1 MKRDMS
7 NKITYTSQRINRL
20 LAIERPQE
28 CRSSLP
34 GNCEFAAGK
43 LTVPSGGTISLLPV
57 GSDSACPQPSV
68 STSQSVRHFVR
79 FVLLALLLMMAGVT
93 GAWGQT
99 DIESGFYYLEN
110 KQDNNAYYLV
120 PAAGTGNVRNFKENE
135 ATPYLTTYKK
145 SKATDATDNFI
156 WYIEKVTDDGNAY
169 YRFRHMLTGRYVV
182 IHGVEDSANP
192 ARRRM
197 HLETMQVPDDNS
209 LFVIHASD
217 DNSKIGIRHKSV
229 FATNTNGKVYWWWD
243 VSDGNKDN
251 YSQGDYKGLLGLWLE
266 IDDNA
271 GRTKWAKP
279 AAIEDAKKVCLPPV
293 ISYDDAT
300 QKVTISSDED
310 YDDVNFYYTT
320 DDTEPTTSSQH
331 YTDPFELTA
340 GGIVKAIAVRGD
352 FQNPTVTAYNTA
364 QCAQPVLTLG
374 DNGFTA
380 TCDTE
385 GVTFYYTTDGT
396 LPTTASTSSTTESIN
411 LPLDLTD
418 EFLRVIAAKADDGS
432 DASPATLYQIPQCA
446 KPTITNNNGTI
457 AISTTTDGAT
467 IHYRKDGKTVESTDG
482 SYSEPY
488 TYEITQAAHTIT
500 ARTYKAG
507 YRQSEQASLEYK
519 KLNTPAIT
527 EVNNNGS
534 VTITPNNA
542 TFYYTTSTTVA
553 APNNPNDKS
562 TELKNETIL
571 LPAGTDIKVVKVRGY
586 KLGNGYSDVLT
597 YYVPTC
603 NTPIIQRLG
612 NTVTIT
618 CAVSSA
624 TIYYSTSRNGGF
636 IEYTAPIETDAE
648 VVRAYASCAGYQNS
662 AITTLQDAQEVSS
675 ASEITEM
682 GGSYKFSADFTVDS
696 SIGTAD
702 APFTGTIDGQLYTI
716 SSTVTKPLIAYAE
729 DATVRNVIFKSVNIP
744 STTEG
749 NVGAIVSNANGKC
762 RIYNCGVLG
771 TLTEIKDE
779 ETGAITA
786 ITSSSKIGGKGDVG
800 SIVGRLNDNSR
811 VVNCYSYAEI
821 TDGTN
826 VAGIVGNNNTT
837 TDIVRG
843 NVDMLPMIVNCMF
856 YGEITGGTTIAPVY
870 GGRLIKNNG
879 ETGINLYDYFRSEA
893 LFDNNFGDI
902 NNYKRSWPAEEKYL
916 TRFEYYRNILNS
928 NRHLCTYWV
937 TGKVGTEQTAADTAL
952 IAKWVLDPGIAPYPI
967 LKKWGRY
974 PSVINQDPEQV
985 WNPQSKR
992 WVNRTMANDYEGKYL
1007 GRLSVTINAGDGH
1020 AGSGASSETRDFII
1034 MDMDTLN
1041 NDYCYGKIQLPYYNE
1056 VFGNPTVQIPD
1067 PSAEDYSNKWN
1078 NRYGGNYTAKV
1089 VTGWKITA
1097 VTDDGRTRNDFVA
1110 HWEYGYNFADR
1121 NCTEKDLFIKS
1132 GRVFAQGGY
1141 YYVPEGVTAITIE
1154 AYWGDA
1160 RYLRNADNSIDRVNV
1175 TAADQSNG
1183 SAFTPAGSLPSTMQ
1197 GLPVYNYLPDA
1208 IKSLGKVGS
1217 GKTVYDQ
1224 AIVLVGNFQR
1234 RNGNDAVGNQGDDMF
1249 PYTLMSADFDLD
1261 NEPDF
1266 CMQLQF
1272 RSNTDRIGIQPVRYD
1287 FVTVPELGLAI
1298 RPDNKAYAIGI
1309 MAPLGHFEITE
1320 TAFMHTTQFEYDGA
1334 TGKTKTEAPLIL
1346 NGGHFEQ
1353 IVVRMGPKNRTSY
1366 IQMGGHFWMKRFT
1379 PGWHVTPQTP
1389 NQYDGVRHCAVSVM
1403 GGEFPEF
1410 YLSGIYKIDDYN
1422 YSSSSNSNKY
1432 KVNTDNPHCYVNGGR
1447 FGIMVGAGYETVDG
1461 DVTFKIDHAVIDEFY
1476 GGGINGS
1483 KPVRGSIDVTINHSL
1498 VGKYCGGPKV
1508 GSMLTG
1514 KTVTTR
1520 ATGTVFGEYF
1530 GGGNGGT
1537 SYYRETKKDE
1547 TPVMPAANAS
1557 GWSGDHQFQNFNPLN
1572 TLSGINAAYDDGID
1586 KKGYHAEYEFEL
1598 FNSSNGTD
1606 ANIVKRSYYHW
1617 AQFGTTMTGT
1627 VSNTLTD
1634 CTVNSNFYGG
1644 GNLGNVNGDVT
1655 SILNGDTKVHGSA
1668 YAAGFSASIP
1678 HFPIHDKASAVFPT
1692 RDFSGVITDGHI
1704 PYVKDGTEIRNYTW
1718 CYKNPETGVVSPAGV
1733 EIPSDVSTNNVGKST
1748 FQYEG
1753 KWYCYTTISLEHL
1766 GTVSGNASIEIGGD
1780 TEIGGSVY
1788 GGGDESAVDGN
1799 TTVTLKDNA
1808 EVHGDVFGGGNKAE
1822 VQGNTTVKIPA
1833 ATSGTSDSG
1842 SGSEPESP

>member
-1 MKRDMS
+1 
-7 NKITYTSQRINRL
+7 
-20 LAIERPQE
+20 
-28 CRSSLP
+28 
-34 GNCEFAAGK
+34 
-43 LTVPSGGTISLLPV
+43 
-57 GSDSACPQPSV
+57 
-68 STSQSVRHFVR
+68 
-79 FVLLALLLMMAGVT
+79 MMAGVT

-209 LFVIHASD
+209 LFVIQASD

-229 FATNTNGKVYWWWD
+229 FATNTDGKVYWWWD

-251 YSQGDYKGLLGLWLE
+251 YSQGDYKGLLGLWVE
-266 IDDNA
+266 ISDNA

-293 ISYDDAT
+293 VSYNALT
-300 QKVTISSDED
+300 REVTISSYEG
-310 YDDVNFYYTT
+310 YGDVTFYYTT
-320 DDTEPTTSSQH
+320 DGTEPSTSSTK
-331 YTDPFELTA
+331 YEDPFELTA
-340 GGIVKAIAVRGD
+340 GGIVKAIAVRGV

-364 QCAQPVLTLG
+364 QCAQPVLSLG

-380 TCDTE
+380 TCATE

-396 LPTTASTSSTTESIN
+396 LPTTASTSSTTESIE
-411 LPLDLTD
+411 LPLDLTG
-418 EFLRVIAAKADDGS
+418 EFLRVIAATAADGS
-432 DASPATLYQIPQCA
+432 DASPATLYQILQCA

-457 AISTTTDGAT
+457 TISTATDGAT
-467 IHYRKDGKTVESTDG
+467 IHYRKDGKTVVLTDET
-482 SYSEPY
+482 YSDSY
-488 TYEITQAAHTIT
+488 TYTITQATHTIT
-500 ARTYKAG
+500 ARAYKAG

-534 VTITPNNA
+534 VTITPNGA
-542 TFYYTTSTTVA
+542 TFYYTTSTTAA
-553 APNNPNDKS
+553 APKDPDNKG
-562 TELKNETIL
+562 TEFKQNETIL

-603 NTPIIQRLG
+603 NTPVIQRSG

-618 CAVSSA
+618 CAVSNA

-662 AITTLQDAQEVSS
+662 AITTLQDVQEVSS

-682 GGSYKFSADFTVDS
+682 GGSYKLSADFTVDS

-837 TDIVRG
+837 TDIVQG

-879 ETGINLYDYFRSEA
+879 DTSINLYDYFRSES
-893 LFDNNFGDI
+893 LFDNKFKKIED
-902 NNYKRSWPAEEKYL
+902 YKRSWPAEEKYL

-937 TGKVGTEQTAADTAL
+937 TDKKGTEQTAADTAL

-967 LKKWGRY
+967 LKKWGKY
-974 PSVINQDPEQV
+974 PSIINPDPT
-985 WNPQSKR
+985 
-992 WVNRTMANDYEGKYL
+992 RTWRPRAKDATGTVQEAGLVMRTNANDYEGKKL
-1007 GRLSVTINAGDGH
+1007 RTLSITVKAGTHH
-1020 AGSGASSETRDFII
+1020 AGTKPKQIVLSEVPIL
-1034 MDMDTLN
+1034 DMDTLS
-1041 NDYCYGKIQLPYYNE
+1041 NDYCYAKVQLPYYNE
-1056 VFGNPTVQIPD
+1056 LFGNTEKGAD
-1067 PSAEDYSNKWN
+1067 EWA
-1078 NRYGGNYTAKV
+1078 NRYGGNYTDSV
-1089 VTGWKITA
+1089 VTGWKVIS
-1097 VTDDGRTRNDFVA
+1097 VTGGSPGSFKGYSATGVSPDVVSDKA
-1110 HWEYGYNFADR
+1110 WEEGFNFADR
-1121 NCTEKDLFIKS
+1121 YCTNKDKFAKS

-1141 YYVPEGVTAITIE
+1141 YYVPEDVSAITIE
-1154 AYWGDA
+1154 AYWGEA

-1175 TAADQSNG
+1175 TAADKSNG
-1183 SAFTPAGSLPSTMQ
+1183 SAFAPAGSLPSIIQ
-1197 GLPVYNYLPDA
+1197 GHTVYNNLPTA
-1208 IKSLGKVGS
+1208 IKTLEKVS
-1217 GKTVYDQ
+1217 AGKTVYDQ

-1234 RNGNDAVGNQGDDMF
+1234 RNGNDAVGNQGDNMF
-1249 PYTLMSADFDLD
+1249 PYTLMSADFDMD

-1287 FVTVPELGLAI
+1287 FVSIPELGLAI

-1309 MAPLGHFEITE
+1309 MVPLGHFEITE

-1334 TGKTKTEAPLIL
+1334 TSKTKTEAPLIL

-1353 IVVRMGPKNRTSY
+1353 IVVRKGTKDRTSY
-1366 IQMGGHFWMKRFT
+1366 IQMGGHLWMKRFT
-1379 PGWHVTPQTP
+1379 PGWHVTPQDNTV
-1389 NQYDGVRHCAVSVM
+1389 GVRHCAVSVM
-1403 GGEFPEF
+1403 GGEYPEF

-1422 YSSSSNSNKY
+1422 YTTNKGSY
-1432 KVNTDNPHCYVNGGR
+1432 KVNQDNPHCYVNGGR
-1447 FGIMVGAGYETVDG
+1447 FGIMTGAGYETVDG
-1461 DVTFKIDHAVIDEFY
+1461 DVTFKIDHSVIDEFY

-1483 KPVRGSIDVTINHSL
+1483 KPVRGSIDVTIDHSK

-1508 GSMLTG
+1508 GSMLAG

-1537 SYYRETKKDE
+1537 SYYRQTVDDK
-1547 TPVMPAANAS
+1547 TPGMPSANAD
-1557 GWSGDHQFQNFNPLN
+1557 GWGDRGGNNGNFGFQNFNPLN
-1572 TLSGINAAYDDGID
+1572 TINGVSTAYDDGTD

-1598 FNSSNGTD
+1598 FNASNGTD
-1606 ANIVKRSYYHW
+1606 ATVVQRSYYRW
-1617 AQFGTTMTGT
+1617 AQFGTTETGT

-1655 SILNGDTKVHGSA
+1655 TILNGGTQVHGSA

-1678 HFPIHDKASAVFPT
+1678 HFPIHDKDVNKIVFPS

-1718 CYKNPETGVVSPAGV
+1718 CNKNSKTGVVSPAGV
-1733 EIPSDVSTNNVGKST
+1733 VIPSDVSTNKVGKST

-1766 GTVSGNASIEIGGD
+1766 GTVSGNASIEITDD
-1780 TEIGGSVY
+1780 TQIDGSVY
-1788 GGGDESAVDGN
+1788 GGGDESAVNGD
-1799 TTVTLKDNA
+1799 TSVTLKGNTL
-1808 EVHGDVFGGGNKAE
+1808 VLGNVFGGGNEAE
-1822 VQGNTTVKIPA
+1822 VGGSTTVIIGDEE
-1833 ATSGTSDSG
+1833 TTGN
-1842 SGSEPESP
+1842 